1 MGLRDKR
8 PHRVG
13 SPAPGGDPHR
23 RRPLTWM
30 GRRPGVGSAHLHT
43 KDQSVRHRRAAAG
56 RRSSRTPGRAAGD
69 VTWKWQHSSSSQG
82 CPAQRGGRLMA
93 PRLRA
98 PSGWTPDAL
107 PPSGRPN
114 FHFPRKGTFSQVP
127 ERGRSASAQR
137 VRRSRPESPRV
148 SSSPAPEPTRVFLAR
163 EPEHGRRA
171 RPGRQPKAAPEPRGA
186 GCPLRSARLS
196 RPGLESDPSVLPW
209 SGRPRRR
216 GRRGVLAL
224 PPAPAEHPLA
234 SPVRSDSARRPGG
247 PSSGWRGNDVRLRL
261 KLCSAL
267 LLYLYPSPRR
277 PSWVLTPVR

>member
-98 PSGWTPDAL
+98 PSGRTPDAL

-137 VRRSRPESPRV
+137 VRRSRPQSPRV
-148 SSSPAPEPTRVFLAR
+148 SSSPANPSTVGAHAR
-163 EPEHGRRA
+163 DGSPKPLRSPAGPAVLSGVPVCLGRA
-171 RPGRQPKAAPEPRGA
+171 WNQTPLSSRGA
-186 GCPLRSARLS
+186 GGREDGGGAGSWRSRLPRPSTRWPAPSALTQPDAPAAPAR
-196 RPGLESDPSVLPW
+196 GGEAMM
-209 SGRPRRR
+209 SGSGSNFVRLCFSIYTP
-216 GRRGVLAL
+216 RRGVL
-224 PPAPAEHPLA
+224 
-234 SPVRSDSARRPGG
+234 PG
-247 PSSGWRGNDVRLRL
+247 S
-261 KLCSAL
+261 
-267 LLYLYPSPRR
+267 
-277 PSWVLTPVR
+277 